1 MEQKLPEDK
10 NDVEEWGTQRET
22 SQIEMEVNVGRL
34 NVGRL
39 EQLLHKI
46 QTAEMKKEQKEEQ
59 RRQDEEKQSDDEE
72 QRKQQWFEQEEIR
85 KNVRIQFREIKVL

>member
-46 QTAEMKKEQKEEQ
+46 QTAEMKKEQKEQ

-85 KNVRIQFREIKVL
+85 KKVRIQFREIKVL